1 MALTAAVGF
10 CLAALPTSSYS
21 RFPERRIPGG
31 QGPLSCRV
39 SPRWAEPVPLL
50 WSAAGVGG
58 LTPPSPCTDLN
69 VSATAALLTV
79 CFWPKSP
86 ALSGSCQ
93 RKQFPKWVVKCRVL
107 YAHVSCIYTCIF
119 SLAPHCE
126 RVNWTRGWKAV
137 WGEHRSGHREAS
149 CLAGAQAVER
159 QAVPTSCFK
168 VSARRTG
175 R

>member
-1 MALTAAVGF
+1 MASPSGQREVGPGSPLLTIWAGEGGFCPVALTAAVGF

-21 RFPERRIPGG
+21 RFPEHRIPGG
-31 QGPLSCRV
+31 QGPLSCRL

-69 VSATAALLTV
+69 VSTMAALLTV

-107 YAHVSCIYTCIF
+107 YAHVYIYIHVYIYVY
-119 SLAPHCE
+119 LLIGPP
-126 RVNWTRGWKAV
+126 
-137 WGEHRSGHREAS
+137 
-149 CLAGAQAVER
+149 L
-159 QAVPTSCFK
+159 
-168 VSARRTG
+168 
-175 R
+175 